1 MEWIIG
7 AISIG
12 VLLSIGLSAW
22 THKPCPREEMGYR
35 CRRGTSQKCE
45 CEE

>member
-1 MEWIIG
+1 MEWIVVG
-7 AISIG
+7 LSIG

-22 THKPCPREEMGYR
+22 THKPCPREEAGYR
-35 CRRGTSQKCE
+35 CRRESGRKCE